1 MLRLWRCLRGREEA
15 GARAAELGGVLGRGL
30 GAVGGDRRRRRLGSD
45 ALRGLR
51 LTARGPSRSRG
62 GARVPGGGEQWLSK
76 RRRDYSVRRRGETSP
91 VSVGQMALKRWL
103 SARFGRI
110 HQVLTDRRFSLL
122 PSPEKL
128 NLNEKSVT
136 IRIIGGITGYYFVIE
151 LVSRFL
157 IGLEEINAEVS
168 VSVKDF

>member
-1 MLRLWRCLRGREEA
+1 MAEGVGKGSLWGTKFSKGRSLATEASTACGFVSCSNGTERSWRSLMRGEEA

-30 GAVGGDRRRRRLGSD
+30 GAVGGDRQRRRLGSD

-91 VSVGQMALKRWL
+91 VSVGQVALKR
-103 SARFGRI
+103 
-110 HQVLTDRRFSLL
+110 
-122 PSPEKL
+122 
-128 NLNEKSVT
+128 
-136 IRIIGGITGYYFVIE
+136 
-151 LVSRFL
+151 
-157 IGLEEINAEVS
+157 
-168 VSVKDF
+168 

>member
-1 MLRLWRCLRGREEA
+1 MRGEEA

-91 VSVGQMALKRWL
+91 VSVGQMALKR
-103 SARFGRI
+103 
-110 HQVLTDRRFSLL
+110 
-122 PSPEKL
+122 
-128 NLNEKSVT
+128 
-136 IRIIGGITGYYFVIE
+136 
-151 LVSRFL
+151 
-157 IGLEEINAEVS
+157 
-168 VSVKDF
+168 